1 MLYLPIPAFLIVNVQ
16 VPNPDEVV
24 KRLEEQNVFVD
35 ARVGGIRV
43 SPFFYNTTAEIDTF
57 FSALDT
63 IL

>member
-1 MLYLPIPAFLIVNVQ
+1 MNHELRSSIVNIQ
-16 VPNPDEVV
+16 VPQPDEVV
-24 KRLEEQNVFVD
+24 KRLEAQNIFVD

-43 SPFFYNTTAEIDTF
+43 APFFYNTKNEINIL